1 MTDPIRIGTR
11 KSELALWQAHNV
23 RGLLRGLGQKA
34 VIKPTV
40 STGDLVLDK
49 PLYALGITGIF
60 TRTLDTALLAGE
72 IDIAVH
78 SLKDVPTLLPKGLV
92 EAAVLKRAIARDILV
107 HKNGQDIL
115 SQAKAVIATGSLR
128 RRAAWLHKYPHHKLV
143 GLRGNV
149 NSRLQKLK
157 DNNWNGAIF
166 AAAGLERIGIL
177 PDNHSVLNWMVPAP
191 GQGAILIM
199 CRENDLE
206 TLEICRLLNDEHT
219 SLCTK
224 IEREFLNKLEGGC
237 TAPIGAY
244 AYIKD
249 GNVHFEG
256 VLYSRDGQTKID
268 VTRVT
273 SLKDSQNIA
282 DECIQE
288 IFAKGGREV
297 MNENALCAEQDA
309 DAGIQAKQMGQAKQ
323 VGQTKQV
330 EHAKQIHVF
339 STKILSAEQ
348 TQNLGQKFIYKE
360 ANFIDVE
367 FCQLTPEQANAK
379 NVIFTSQN
387 GVNAVHKN
395 LAQNEMLFERI
406 FCVGNRTKALA
417 EQLFGPQLFDT
428 AVHVENS
435 ALALA
440 KNIVDNHR
448 GLDFTFFCGD
458 RRLDDL
464 PDYLRENQVSRKEVI
479 VYKTH
484 YKSEA
489 VTGKVDCVLFFSPSA
504 VKSYLKENKP
514 DPIAFCPV
522 AFCIGQTTAMEANK
536 HFKRVETAANP
547 SVRNVVELVN
557 KYYG

>member
-23 RGLLRGLGQKA
+23 HGLLRGLGRKA

-78 SLKDVPTLLPKGLV
+78 SLKDVPTLMPKGLV
-92 EAAVLKRAIARDILV
+92 EAAVLKRANARDILV
-107 HKNGQDIL
+107 HKNDQDIL
-115 SQAKAVIATGSLR
+115 SKSGAVIATGSLR

-191 GQGAILIM
+191 AQGAILIM
-199 CRENDLE
+199 CREDDLKV
-206 TLEICRLLNDEHT
+206 LEICRQLNDEHT

-282 DECIQE
+282 DDCIQE
-288 IFAKGGREV
+288 IVAKGGREV
-297 MNENALCAEQDA
+297 MNENALRAEQDENTA
-309 DAGIQAKQMGQAKQ
+309 MPAEQ
-323 VGQTKQV
+323 V
-330 EHAKQIHVF
+330 HVF
-339 STKILSAEQ
+339 STKILSTEQ

-395 LAQNEMLFERI
+395 LAQNEMPFERI
-406 FCVGNRTKALA
+406 FCVGDRTKALA
-417 EQLFGPQLFDT
+417 EQLFGPQLFDSG
-428 AVHVENS
+428 VHVENS

-440 KNIVDNHR
+440 KHIVDNHR

-458 RRLDDL
+458 KRLDVL
-464 PDYLRENQVSRKEVI
+464 PDYLRKNQVSHKEVI

-484 YKSEA
+484 YKSA
-489 VTGKVDCVLFFSPSA
+489 PVTGKVDCVLFFSPSA

-514 DPIAFCPV
+514 DPIAFC
-522 AFCIGQTTAMEANK
+522 IGQTTAMEANK
-536 HFKRVETAANP
+536 HFKRVETAP
-547 SVRNVVELVN
+547 SPIVRNVVELVN
-557 KYYG
+557 KYYE

>member
-49 PLYALGITGIF
+49 PLYALGITGVF

-92 EAAVLKRAIARDILV
+92 EAAVLKRANARDILV

-115 SQAKAVIATGSLR
+115 SQATAVIATGSLR

-177 PDNHSVLNWMVPAP
+177 PDNYSVLNWMVPAP

-199 CRENDLE
+199 CREDDLE
-206 TLEICRLLNDEHT
+206 TLEICRRLNDEHT

-249 GNVHFEG
+249 GKVHFEG
-256 VLYSRDGQTKID
+256 VLYSRDGRTKID
-268 VTRVT
+268 VTRVKP
-273 SLKDSQNIA
+273 LNDSQNIA

-288 IFAKGGREV
+288 IFVKNGREV
-297 MNENALCAEQDA
+297 MDENALRAEQDA
-309 DAGIQAKQMGQAKQ
+309 DAAMQLGQ
-323 VGQTKQV
+323 
-330 EHAKQIHVF
+330 AKQIHVF

-367 FCQLTPEQANAK
+367 FCQLSPEHANAK

-395 LAQNEMLFERI
+395 LVQNKMSFERM
-406 FCVGNRTKALA
+406 FCVGDRTKALA
-417 EQLFGPQLFDT
+417 EQLFGPQLFGT
-428 AVHVENS
+428 AVHVESS

-440 KNIVDNHR
+440 KHIVDNH
-448 GLDFTFFCGD
+448 GDLDFTFFCGD
-458 RRLDDL
+458 KRLDDL
-464 PDYLRENQVSRKEVI
+464 PDYLRKNQVSRKEVI

-484 YKSEA
+484 YKSA
-489 VTGKVDCVLFFSPSA
+489 PVTDKMDCVLFFSPSA

-536 HFKRVETAANP
+536 HFKRVETAPNP

-557 KYYG
+557 KYYE

>member
-23 RGLLRGLGQKA
+23 HGLLSGLGCKA

-49 PLYALGITGIF
+49 PLYALGITGVF

-92 EAAVLKRAIARDILV
+92 EAAVLKRANARDILV
-107 HKNGQDIL
+107 HKNDQGFL
-115 SQAKAVIATGSLR
+115 SKAKAVIATGSLR

-149 NSRLQKLK
+149 NSRLEKLK

-191 GQGAILIM
+191 AQGAILIM
-199 CRENDLE
+199 CREDDLKV
-206 TLEICRLLNDEHT
+206 LEICRQLNDEHT

-256 VLYSRDGQTKID
+256 VLYSRDGRTKID

-282 DECIQE
+282 DDCIQE

-297 MNENALCAEQDA
+297 MNENALRAEQDA
-309 DAGIQAKQMGQAKQ
+309 DAGIQAKQVGQAKQ
-323 VGQTKQV
+323 VEQ
-330 EHAKQIHVF
+330 AKKIHVF

-348 TQNLGQKFIYKE
+348 TQNLSRKFIYKE
-360 ANFIDVE
+360 ANFIEVE
-367 FCQLTPEQANAK
+367 FCQLSSEQANAK

-395 LAQNEMLFERI
+395 LAQNEMPFERI
-406 FCVGNRTKALA
+406 FCVGDRTKALA
-417 EQLFGPQLFDT
+417 EKLFAPQLLGT

-435 ALALA
+435 SLALA
-440 KNIVDNHR
+440 KHIVANHR

-464 PDYLRENQVSRKEVI
+464 PDYLRENQVRRKEVI

-489 VTGKVDCVLFFSPSA
+489 VTDKIDCVLFFSPSA

-514 DPIAFCPV
+514 DPV
-522 AFCIGQTTAMEANK
+522 VFCIGQTTAMEANK
-536 HFKRVETAANP
+536 HFKRVKTAPNP
-547 SVRNVVELVN
+547 SVRNVVERVN
-557 KYYG
+557 KYYE

>member
-1 MTDPIRIGTR
+1 MIDPIRIGTR

-23 RGLLRGLGQKA
+23 HGLLSGLGCKA

-49 PLYALGITGIF
+49 PLYALGITGVF

-92 EAAVLKRAIARDILV
+92 EVAVLKRANARDILAY
-107 HKNGQDIL
+107 KNGQDFL
-115 SQAKAVIATGSLR
+115 SQSGAVIATGSLR

-157 DNNWNGAIF
+157 DNNWNGAIL

-177 PDNHSVLNWMVPAP
+177 PDSYSVLGWMVPAP
-191 GQGAILIM
+191 AQGAIMIM
-199 CRENDLE
+199 CREDNME
-206 TLEICRLLNDEHT
+206 VLEICRRLNDEHT
-219 SLCTK
+219 SICTK

-249 GNVHFEG
+249 SHVHFEG

-268 VTRVT
+268 VTRVIP
-273 SLKDSQNIA
+273 LKNSQNIV
-282 DECIQE
+282 DDCIQE
-288 IFAKGGREV
+288 VFAKGGREV
-297 MNENALCAEQDA
+297 MNENALRAEQGENKA
-309 DAGIQAKQMGQAKQ
+309 M
-323 VGQTKQV
+323 QTKQV
-330 EHAKQIHVF
+330 EQAKRVHVF
-339 STKILSAEQ
+339 STKILPAEH
-348 TQNLGQKFIYKE
+348 TQKFDRKFIYKE
-360 ANFIDVE
+360 ANFIDIE
-367 FCQLTPEQANAK
+367 FCQPSPDYANVK

-387 GVNAVHKN
+387 GVNSVHKS
-395 LAQNEMLFERI
+395 LAQYVMPFERI
-406 FCVGNRTKALA
+406 FCVGDKTKALA
-417 EQLFGPQLFDT
+417 EQLFGPQLFGAT
-428 AVHVENS
+428 VHMESS

-440 KNIVDNHR
+440 KHIVDNHS
-448 GLDFTFFCGD
+448 GINFTFFCGD

-464 PDYLRENQVSRKEVI
+464 PDYLRKNQVNHKEVI

-484 YKSEA
+484 YKTEI

-514 DPIAFCPV
+514 DPIV
-522 AFCIGQTTAMEANK
+522 FCIGQTTAMEAKK
-536 HFKRVETAANP
+536 HFKRVETSPNP
-547 SVRNVVELVN
+547 SVQNVVELVK
-557 KYYG
+557 KYYE